1 MLQYKDLRDWL
12 EKVEEMGEL
21 KTVKGADWNLE
32 LGAIA
37 DLVAKNP
44 RNAWAVL
51 FDEIKDY
58 PAGYRLLTGI
68 LSSPRRLSL
77 TLGLDPKSGDRDFV
91 IAWRQRMNTFK
102 PIKPVEVKTGPVM
115 ENVYTGKDVNLWKFP
130 SPKWH
135 DLDGGRYIGTGSA
148 TITRDPDHGWVNF
161 GTYRVMVHDEKSM
174 AFFVS
179 PGKDGRIHRDKYF
192 ARGEAC
198 PVALVVGEDP
208 LMFLASIMPLTHS
221 EDGFRDEYEWMGGVM
236 GEPYKVIKGKVTGL
250 PFPAQA
256 EIVLEGFTRPGDEK
270 TEGPFG
276 EWTGYYASAQR
287 PEPVIRVEAMYH
299 RNNPIIC
306 GAVTTRMP
314 CDFTHAYELIRSAQ
328 LWNELEAAGVPDIRG
343 VTCYQHRFITVV
355 SIKQRYPGHAKQ
367 TAMLAMQA
375 HAGAYLGRY
384 VIVVDEDIDIYEFNQ
399 VLWAISTRV
408 DPVKDIEVIK
418 NCWSGPLDPIIP
430 PAEKGYASRAIIDA
444 TKPYSWYAQFPPSI
458 MIPPDTKAEVLKKWA
473 GKGLFEI

>member
-1 MLQYKDLRDWL
+1 MVSYKDLREWL
-12 EKVEEMGEL
+12 DQVEEMGEL
-21 KTVKGADWNLE
+21 KKVKGADWNLE
-32 LGAIA
+32 VGAIA

-58 PAGYRLLTGI
+58 PSGYRVLTGI
-68 LSSPRRLSL
+68 LSSPRRLAL
-77 TLGLDPKSGDRDFV
+77 TVGLEPKSGDREFV
-91 IAWRQRMNTFK
+91 TAWRHQLKTLK
-102 PIKPVEVKTGPVM
+102 PIPPEVVKTGPVM
-115 ENVYTGKDVNLWKFP
+115 ENVCTGNEVNLLAFP

-148 TITRDPDHGWVNF
+148 TITRDPDEGWINF
-161 GTYRVMVHDEKSM
+161 GTYRVMIHDAKSM

-192 ARGEAC
+192 ARGEPC

-221 EDGFRDEYEWMGGVM
+221 PEGFRNEYEWIGGVR

-256 EIVLEGFTRPGDEK
+256 EIVLEGFAHPGEGK

-287 PEPVIRVEAMYH
+287 PEPVIRVEAVYH
-299 RNNPIIC
+299 RNDPIIC
-306 GAVTTRMP
+306 GAVPSRMP
-314 CDFTHAYELIRSAQ
+314 SDFTHAYELIRSSQ
-328 LWNELEAAGVPDIRG
+328 LWNELEAAGVPGIHG

-355 SIKQRYPGHAKQ
+355 SVKQQYPGHAKQ
-367 TAMLAMQA
+367 TAMLAMQC

-384 VIVVDEDIDIYEFNQ
+384 VIIVDEDIDIYEFNQ

-408 DPVKDIEVIK
+408 DPVKDIEIVK

-430 PAEKGYASRAIIDA
+430 PEDKGYASRALIDA
-444 TKPYSWYAQFPPSI
+444 TKPYSWYAKFPASI
-458 MIPPDTKAEVLKKWA
+458 NITPELKAHVQKKWS
-473 GKGLFEI
+473 GQGLFEF